1 MKLRAP
7 EGCTGVSH
15 EGRQFKVA
23 GDGSLDAEDG
33 LAEVLAAHGFR
44 PWRSPTA
51 AGEAGVPA
59 ADDVDGLSRS
69 ALFALLRKRGVRLAL
84 PITNAELR
92 AAARQ
97 APARD

>member
-7 EGCTGVSH
+7 EGCTGISH
-15 EGRQFKVA
+15 DGRQFKVA
-23 GDGSLDAEDG
+23 GDGSLEVEDG
-33 LAEVLAAHGFR
+33 LADVLAAHGFQ
-44 PWRSPTA
+44 PWQVQLA
-51 AGEAGVPA
+51 DEAGVAA

-69 ALFALLRKRGVRLAL
+69 ALFALLRRRGVRVAP

-97 APARD
+97 ALARD